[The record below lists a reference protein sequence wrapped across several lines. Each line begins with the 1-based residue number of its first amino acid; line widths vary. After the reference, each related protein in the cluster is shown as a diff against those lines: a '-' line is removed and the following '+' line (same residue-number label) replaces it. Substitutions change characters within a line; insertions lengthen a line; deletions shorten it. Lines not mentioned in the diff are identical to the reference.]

1 MAWQAAIADLTF
13 ALSLPLSLLCVYINS
28 CIVVGLHI
36 ACCISMSEVGW
47 CLAVKSPGLCST
59 VSVAVCIEEGSV
71 SQL

>member
-28 CIVVGLHI
+28 FTVVGLHI

-47 CLAVKSPGLCST
+47 SLAVKSPGLCST